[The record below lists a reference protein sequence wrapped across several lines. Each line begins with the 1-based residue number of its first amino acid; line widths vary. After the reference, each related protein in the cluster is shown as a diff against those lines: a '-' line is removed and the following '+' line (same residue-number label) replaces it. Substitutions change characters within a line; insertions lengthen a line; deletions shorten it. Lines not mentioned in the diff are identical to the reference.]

1 MGGIPRAP
9 LPQSSTAKGGAG
21 RRRAFR
27 LADTSCRPTA
37 AGQCRNSTGFPQ
49 RPPVVAVQPHHTRA
63 RESTIL
69 GQAPRRRLRPAT
81 AYRHGVARVP
91 SLDQLTRLPVVRLP
105 LVGFDLASGVVG
117 DVVSGARRDLAIRM
131 RSMVVGDTPVR
142 DISLPLVGDPG
153 LFGPDS
159 VTWRIHADSSMF
171 VGGVLALLTQTMHPR
186 VMAGV
191 ADHSAYR
198 SDPLGRLNRTA
209 GYVGLTTYGTIEQVD
224 EVIAMVRRVHTTVVG
239 TTPDG
244 QPYEANDPHL
254 LSWVHHALV
263 DAFLRTYQRYG
274 AAPLSA
280 EDADRYV
287 AEMSVL
293 AARLGCDATPASTGE
308 LDAYFADVR
317 HELGAAGQARD
328 AARWLLVPPL
338 PLAVRPTYA
347 VITAAAIGLL
357 PGWMRRQL
365 WLPLA
370 PGVDPVVVRPATT
383 AMLRTLDWVMAG
395 HPPPPRADA
404 PPPTSPAPEGM
415 PG

>member
-1 MGGIPRAP
+1 VP
-9 LPQSSTAKGGAG
+9 S
-21 RRRAFR
+21 
-27 LADTSCRPTA
+27 
-37 AGQCRNSTGFPQ
+37 
-49 RPPVVAVQPHHTRA
+49 
-63 RESTIL
+63 
-69 GQAPRRRLRPAT
+69 
-81 AYRHGVARVP
+81 VP
-91 SLDQLTRLPVVRLP
+91 SLPALHRLPLTRLPLMGV
-105 LVGFDLASGVVG
+105 DLASGVVA
-117 DVVSGARRDLAIRM
+117 DAVAGARRDLAVRV
-131 RSMVVGDTPVR
+131 RSMVVGETPVR

-209 GYVGLTTYGTIEQVD
+209 GYVGLTTYGTTEQAD
-224 EVIAMVRRVHTTVVG
+224 DVIAMVKRVHRTVVG
-239 TTPDG
+239 TTPEG
-244 QPYEANDPHL
+244 EPYEANDPHL

-274 AAPLSA
+274 SAPLSA
-280 EDADRYV
+280 ADADRYV
-287 AEMSVL
+287 EEMSHL
-293 AARLGCDATPASTGE
+293 AARLGCDATPASTSALTE
-308 LDAYFADVR
+308 YFADVR
-317 HELGAAGQARD
+317 HELRAGGQARD

-347 VITAAAIGLL
+347 VITAAAIGLV

-365 WLPLA
+365 WLPLV
-370 PGVDPVVVRPATT
+370 PGADPMVVRPATT
-383 AMLRTLDWVMAG
+383 AMLRTLDWVMAA
-395 HPPPPRADA
+395 HPPPPRADGA
-404 PPPTSPAPEGM
+404 PSTAGAPEDL